1 LDTKFHVRVIDQI
14 PDPQILARRIAHL
27 PGAVLLSS
35 RTKDPCAY
43 LSCEPIETRVGLD
56 PEPSVRIGALPPTI
70 GGFPRWIGLLPYEAF
85 RGHERRA
92 RNSSQ
97 DDRPEP
103 LVTNPRWWRYG
114 AIAEVTSEVKIIGD
128 DPECVRILAERLQTD
143 AAEPRQIR
151 FELKPGTEQA
161 VHHERR
167 IISALSHIAD
177 GDVYQVN
184 LARRID
190 LVVRGHALDWLEHMG
205 SIAPASFGFALEV
218 GDLRIAG
225 TSPEL
230 CLAVSPNGRLL
241 TRPIKGTRPRGASR
255 TEDEELIL
263 QLSTDPKEIAEL
275 SMVIDLE
282 RNDLSRVSTLGSIQV
297 LSDGVVETFG
307 TVHHRV
313 ASVVSRLRPEVTR
326 SELLNAFMPS
336 GSVTG
341 TPKIRAMELIASLEQ
356 SRRGLYTG
364 AYGWIGHDGSLRLGM
379 AIRTV
384 VANRSGEGVY
394 FAGGGI
400 VADSIPK
407 LEVEETEWKALQ
419 IFRNSFDGAPGVT
432 PPRSEQRPSCAG
444 WSFAGDPD

>member
-1 LDTKFHVRVIDQI
+1 M
-14 PDPQILARRIAHL
+14 LARRIAHL
-27 PGAVLLSS
+27 PGAVWLSS
-35 RTKDPCAY
+35 NTTNPCAY
-43 LSCEPIETRVGLD
+43 LSCEPIESRVGLD
-56 PEPSVRIGALPPTI
+56 PEPNVRIGALPQTI

-85 RGHERRA
+85 RGHERRT

-97 DDRPEP
+97 DDRQAP
-103 LVTNPRWWRYG
+103 LVSDPRWWRYG
-114 AIAEVTSEVKIIGD
+114 AIAEVTSEVRILGD

-143 AAEPRQIR
+143 TAPPPQSR
-151 FELKPGTEQA
+151 FELRPCTEQA
-161 VHHERR
+161 EHHERR
-167 IISALSHIAD
+167 IISALSHITD

-190 LVVRGHALDWLEHMG
+190 LAVQGHAFDWLERMG
-205 SIAPASFGFALEV
+205 AIAPAPFGFAFEV
-218 GDLRIAG
+218 DDLRIAG

-255 TEDEELIL
+255 TEDEKLIL
-263 QLSTDPKEIAEL
+263 QLATDPKEIAEL

-282 RNDLSRVSTLGSIQV
+282 RNDLSRVSTLGSVQV

-313 ASVVSRLRPEVTR
+313 ASVVSRLRSDVTR

-356 SRRGLYTG
+356 NRRGLYTG

-379 AIRTV
+379 AIRTL
-384 VANRSGEGVY
+384 VANRSGDGFY

-407 LEVEETEWKALQ
+407 LEVEETQWKVLQ
-419 IFRNSFDGAPGVT
+419 IFRNSLGDIPGVAL
-432 PPRSEQRPSCAG
+432 PRLEKRSSSAG